1 MENKE
6 RAKQFM
12 PFASL
17 RGYYSL
23 VLEKARLKEAKKE
36 LSEDEC
42 EKISCQLNQITKGM
56 MIKVKYYNKDSYTE
70 QEGLVSKIDKDFQK
84 ICIVKTE
91 INFNDILN
99 IEIMSE

>member
-23 VLEKARLKEAKKE
+23 VLEQARLKEPKKE

-42 EKISCQLNQITKGM
+42 EKISHKLNEIKKGM
-56 MIKVKYYNKDSYTE
+56 MIKIKYYNKDSYIE
-70 QEGLVSKIDKDFQK
+70 REGLVSKIDKDFQK
-84 ICIVKTE
+84 LYVVKTE
-91 INFNDILN
+91 INFDDIL
-99 IEIMSE
+99 EITF